1 MGQFGGIVK
10 SVSLKSEDSKDK
22 IFSILRDIFLYIAYI
37 IFVIISLAI

>member
-10 SVSLKSEDSKDK
+10 SVSLMSEDSKDK